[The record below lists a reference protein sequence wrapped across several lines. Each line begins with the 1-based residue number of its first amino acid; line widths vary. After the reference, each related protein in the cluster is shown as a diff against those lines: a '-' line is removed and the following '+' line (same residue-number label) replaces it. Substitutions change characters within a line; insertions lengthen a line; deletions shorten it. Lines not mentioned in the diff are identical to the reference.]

1 MRYNKFLK
9 TIVLTILVSIGTCA
23 LLYNR
28 GAEAAQEGQDIV
40 RENKTISGKV
50 GFINSEFI
58 AIIDTVDEETGSE
71 HETLYYLDE
80 NVDVQRRGGLGPIK
94 AGDTI
99 QIQYEKTTRTL
110 KDVRKSK
117 KVIKGVKFLRE
128 AQKKTKDSTLTSGK
142 K

>member
-9 TIVLTILVSIGTCA
+9 MTILTILVGIGSCG
-23 LLYNR
+23 LLYN
-28 GAEAAQEGQDIV
+28 GAAEAAQEGQDIV

-58 AIIDTVDEETGSE
+58 SIIDTVDEKTGSE